1 MADNGDLFEDMTE
14 DEVDRQLQDDE
25 DNSYNRGKED
35 ERGSTFTAIPRQPKL
50 VMARGETQLPSCL
63 QRK

>member
-14 DEVDRQLQDDE
+14 DEADRQLQDDE

-35 ERGSTFTAIPRQPKL
+35 E
-50 VMARGETQLPSCL
+50 
-63 QRK
+63 

>member
-35 ERGSTFTAIPRQPKL
+35 E
-50 VMARGETQLPSCL
+50 
-63 QRK
+63 

>member
-1 MADNGDLFEDMTE
+1 MAGNGDLFEDMTE

-35 ERGSTFTAIPRQPKL
+35 E
-50 VMARGETQLPSCL
+50 
-63 QRK
+63 

>member
-14 DEVDRQLQDDE
+14 DEIDRQLQDDE

-35 ERGSTFTAIPRQPKL
+35 E
-50 VMARGETQLPSCL
+50 
-63 QRK
+63 

>member
-1 MADNGDLFEDMTE
+1 MADNGDLYEDMTE

-35 ERGSTFTAIPRQPKL
+35 E
-50 VMARGETQLPSCL
+50 
-63 QRK
+63 